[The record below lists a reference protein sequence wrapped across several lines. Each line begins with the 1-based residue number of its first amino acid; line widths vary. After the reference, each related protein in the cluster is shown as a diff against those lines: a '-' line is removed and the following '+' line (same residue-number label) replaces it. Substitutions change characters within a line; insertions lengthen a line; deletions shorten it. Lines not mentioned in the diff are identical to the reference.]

1 MVNAPEVKSKNGA
14 SSSALTTQ
22 SSKGDARNRAG
33 IANYTQHWK
42 GAEDSAENTDARNAS
57 YKDVVNGYYDVS
69 LPNNSLS
76 TIHFR
81 QKRVQTSSSHLAWQ
95 WLK

>member
-1 MVNAPEVKSKNGA
+1 MVNAPEVKQKNGA

-69 LPNNSLS
+69 FFHLS
-76 TIHFR
+76 TKLFR
-81 QKRVQTSSSHLAWQ
+81 ENVFKTLA
-95 WLK
+95 LTPR